1 MNASAKICK
10 DCEYADV
17 ARTIV
22 AHIDEYRQIELPDM
36 QKSIID
42 LLSQYDDG
50 KIEFFDE
57 NMVADTVFRIKDVL
71 NVSDVDFLKSVLER
85 KLDAEFNEQ
94 VCNIFSEDDGEIQP
108 RLRMPSL
115 RFPLKMKER

>member
-1 MNASAKICK
+1 MPAQDLQGLRIT
-10 DCEYADV
+10 ADV

-50 KIEFFDE
+50 KIESFDE

-85 KLDAEFNEQ
+85 KLDADLMSKF
-94 VCNIFSEDDGEIQP
+94 VTYFPKMMVKFSS
-108 RLRMPSL
+108 RLRIPS
-115 RFPLKMKER
+115 